1 MSYYSKDGAVHKV
14 LSTGAGSAYPYQCA
28 SSDIMS
34 RFQRASAVAP
44 ALTSDQR
51 NFFIQMSR

>member
-1 MSYYSKDGAVHKV
+1 MSYYSKDSAVHKV
-14 LSTGAGSAYPYQCA
+14 QSTGSGIAYPYRCG
-28 SSDIMS
+28 SSDIVS
-34 RFQRASAVAP
+34 RLQRASAVAP